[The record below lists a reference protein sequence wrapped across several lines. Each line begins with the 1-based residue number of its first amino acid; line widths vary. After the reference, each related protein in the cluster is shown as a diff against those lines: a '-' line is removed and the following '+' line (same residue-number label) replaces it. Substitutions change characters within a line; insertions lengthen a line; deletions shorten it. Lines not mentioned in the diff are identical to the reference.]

1 MNWEAK
7 YIKKLMGWC
16 PNAKANEARKL
27 INLENFDSN
36 TPDRARGENENL
48 ENPGWLRKTS
58 TRVLLLSILFTLVYI
73 LAINH
78 LGLNLA
84 SLLAG
89 FLISVAFIV
98 FDWKK
103 QMHRYDTLVQEHI
116 CDNSGM
122 KKVSQRIN
130 LIFYAMLFYWIFSG
144 DVERNFSMKVTISF
158 MSGCL
163 VVMWLSYFQLIYW
176 QKKNHKTIY
185 FNKSYGKWKKSYII
199 RENE

>member
-58 TRVLLLSILFTLVYI
+58 TYTLLISTFFTLVYI
-73 LAINH
+73 LVINH
-78 LGLNLA
+78 LGLKLA
-84 SLLAG
+84 FLLAG
-89 FLISVAFIV
+89 FFISVAFIA

-103 QMHRYDTLVQEHI
+103 QMHRYDTLAQKLI
-116 CDNSGM
+116 FDNSGM
-122 KKVSQRIN
+122 EKVSQIMK

-144 DVERNFSMKVTISF
+144 DIERNFSLQVTFSF
-158 MSGCL
+158 MGGFL
-163 VVMWLSYFQLIYW
+163 AGMWLSYFQLIYW

>member
-1 MNWEAK
+1 MTLE
-7 YIKKLMGWC
+7 YIKRLMGWC
-16 PNAKANEARKL
+16 PNPKTNEARKL
-27 INLENFDSN
+27 VNLENFDSD

-89 FLISVAFIV
+89 FLISVALIV

-122 KKVSQRIN
+122 KKVSQRMK

-158 MSGCL
+158 MGGCL

>member
-1 MNWEAK
+1 MTLE
-7 YIKKLMGWC
+7 YIKRLMGWC

-27 INLENFDSN
+27 VNLENFDSN
-36 TPDRARGENENL
+36 TPDRARGKNENL

-58 TRVLLLSILFTLVYI
+58 TYTLLINTLFTLVYI

-78 LGLNLA
+78 LGLKLA
-84 SLLAG
+84 FLLAG
-89 FLISVAFIV
+89 FFISVAFIT

-103 QMHRYDTLVQEHI
+103 QMHRYDTLAQELI
-116 CDNSGM
+116 FDNSGM
-122 KKVSQRIN
+122 KKVSQIMK

-144 DVERNFSMKVTISF
+144 DIERNFSLQVTISF
-158 MSGCL
+158 MGGFL
-163 VVMWLSYFQLIYW
+163 VGMWLSYFQLIYW